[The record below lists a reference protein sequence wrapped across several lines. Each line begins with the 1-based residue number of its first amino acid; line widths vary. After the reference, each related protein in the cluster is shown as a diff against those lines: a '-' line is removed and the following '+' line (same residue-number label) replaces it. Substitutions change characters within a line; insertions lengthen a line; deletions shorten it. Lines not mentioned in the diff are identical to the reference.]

1 MAHASDSVNLAASPT
16 GSQPSGLM
24 IKRPSGWRLR
34 PRRWWLLP
42 LATVPLV
49 AVVGLRLGR
58 PAPATPEA
66 NALPVEVVAL
76 TPVESYPVER
86 EYVGELVAQRRSALG
101 FEQGGTVVA
110 VLVQEGDSVAAGQ
123 PLARLDTRALEAQR
137 QQLVAQRDQAMA
149 LLRELQNGPRPQ
161 VIAAAQGAVGDL
173 ERQLSLAVAQ
183 RNRRADLYQQGAI
196 SREEL
201 DQQTFGS
208 EALEKRLASAQSELD
223 ELLAGTRPEQIAAQ
237 AAQVRQLEAS
247 LEAIQVD
254 LSKAVITAPFAGRIS
269 DRLVDEGVVVSGGQP
284 VVQILE
290 GSRAEARIGIPAD
303 LADGLAL
310 GSVQTVVVG
319 DRPFSATLT
328 ALLPELE
335 ATSRTVT
342 AVLTLDT
349 SEDLTLGQ
357 TARFVLRET
366 QPVQGFWLPTT
377 ALVQGEQG
385 LWSVYV
391 VAGESGIS
399 ESGPEASGPRK
410 SDPGVTGATGATV
423 TRQPVE
429 ILHTEGDRVLVQGLV
444 EGGDRVIRSGTH
456 RVVPGQIVRPL

>member
-1 MAHASDSVNLAASPT
+1 MAHASDSVNLAAGPT
-16 GSQPSGLM
+16 GLEPARPIAKQPG
-24 IKRPSGWRLR
+24 GWQFR

-49 AVVGLRLGR
+49 AVVSLRLGR
-58 PAPATPEA
+58 PAPATPGA

-76 TPVESYPVER
+76 TPVESYLVER
-86 EYVGELVAQRRSALG
+86 QYVGELVAQRRSALG
-101 FEQGGTVVA
+101 FEQAGTVMA
-110 VLVQEGDSVAAGQ
+110 VLVQEGDWVTAGQ

-137 QQLVAQRDQAMA
+137 HQLVAQQDQAVA
-149 LLRELQNGPRPQ
+149 ILSELQNGPRPQ

-201 DQQTFGS
+201 DQQIFGT
-208 EALEKRLASAQSELD
+208 EALENRLASAQSELE

-237 AAQVRQLEAS
+237 SAQVRQIEAS
-247 LEAIQVD
+247 LQAIQVD
-254 LSKAVITAPFAGRIS
+254 LSKTVITAPFAGRIG

-284 VVQILE
+284 VVQIVE
-290 GSRAEARIGIPAD
+290 GARAEARIGIPAD
-303 LADGLAL
+303 LADGLTL
-310 GSVQTVVVG
+310 GRAQTVVVG
-319 DRPFSATLT
+319 DRPFAATLT

-335 ATSRTVT
+335 STSRTVM
-342 AVLTLDT
+342 AVLTLET
-349 SEDLTLGQ
+349 AEDLTLGQ
-357 TARFVLRET
+357 TARLVLRDT
-366 QPVQGFWLPTT
+366 QPAQGFWLPTT

-391 VAGESGIS
+391 VADEGESDTGESGTG
-399 ESGPEASGPRK
+399 ESRP
-410 SDPGVTGATGATV
+410 GATGATV

-429 ILHTEGDRVLVQGLV
+429 ILHT
-444 EGGDRVIRSGTH
+444 GDRVIRSGTH
-456 RVVPGQIVRPL
+456 RVVPRQTVRPL

>member
-1 MAHASDSVNLAASPT
+1 MADASAPVNLAASPT
-16 GSQPSGLM
+16 GLEPSRP
-24 IKRPSGWRLR
+24 IAKRPGGWQFR

-76 TPVESYPVER
+76 TPVESYLVER

-101 FEQGGTVVA
+101 FEQAGTVMA
-110 VLVQEGDSVAAGQ
+110 VLVQEGDWVTAGQ

-137 QQLVAQRDQAMA
+137 QQLVAQRDQAVA
-149 LLRELQNGPRPQ
+149 LLSELQNGPRPQ

-201 DQQTFGS
+201 DQQTFGT
-208 EALEKRLASAQSELD
+208 EALENRLASAQSELD
-223 ELLAGTRPEQIAAQ
+223 DLMAGTRPEQIAAQ
-237 AAQVRQLEAS
+237 SAQVRQLDAS
-247 LEAIQVD
+247 LQAIQVD
-254 LSKAVITAPFAGRIS
+254 LSKAVITAPFSGRIS

-335 ATSRTVT
+335 STSRTVT
-342 AVLTLDT
+342 AVLTLDS

-385 LWSVYV
+385 LWSVYM
-391 VAGESGIS
+391 VAGESGLGESGPS
-399 ESGPEASGPRK
+399 ESGPGE
-410 SDPGVTGATGATV
+410 SDPREAGATV

-456 RVVPGQIVRPL
+456 RVVPGQTVRPL